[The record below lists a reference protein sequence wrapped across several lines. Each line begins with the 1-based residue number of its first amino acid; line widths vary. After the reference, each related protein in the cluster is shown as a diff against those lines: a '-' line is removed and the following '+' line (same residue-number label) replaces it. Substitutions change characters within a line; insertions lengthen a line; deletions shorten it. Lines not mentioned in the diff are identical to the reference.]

1 MLQLGDNMIDKVIAE
16 TIKEA
21 KNQLYQDVR
30 KGKNIG
36 MKIDLKQNDTG

>member
-1 MLQLGDNMIDKVIAE
+1 MIDKVIAE

-30 KGKNIG
+30 KEKN
-36 MKIDLKQNDTG
+36 MDENRLETK